1 MATRPSSFCLLQNLI
16 VMALA
21 FLILLGAT
29 VILPADFLSD
39 KKPSLLPPANFTVTA
54 TGLAQVLLRWEPSP
68 DQERRSIKLG
78 YHVKINGPQEDD
90 YETSDTESSRET
102 VLHEGFSASVRTIPW
117 EGHPVRPSGWVTAG
131 LSAPAGAAGTSAVNL
146 TCTANTAAS
155 EGTRGRQYR
164 VSLRCSWLPGQASP
178 EDTWYFL
185 YYRYGSQT
193 EECREYGRDVLGR
206 SVAGWFPGTVIPGRG
221 RDLLAVRVNGSSRHA
236 AIRPLDRLFALH
248 AIDQVNPPLNVTAGV
263 EGTRLS
269 VQWDKPISAF
279 PTHCFEYEVKIHN
292 ARKGYFQV
300 EKMTTQEFTS
310 TVHGASRYS
319 LQVRAAVSP
328 VCRPAGPWSAWTR
341 PVVVGSDERKPW
353 AEWFLIALAA
363 AVGFLFAFSL
373 IRRAS
378 SRCHPWATLFPPV
391 PAPKSHIKDFIVS
404 INYEKSGSGETE
416 VEVMS
421 YAEEQELEV
430 LDDFVF

>member
-248 AIDQVNPPLNVTAGV
+248 AI
-263 EGTRLS
+263 
-269 VQWDKPISAF
+269 
-279 PTHCFEYEVKIHN
+279 
-292 ARKGYFQV
+292 
-300 EKMTTQEFTS
+300 
-310 TVHGASRYS
+310 
-319 LQVRAAVSP
+319 
-328 VCRPAGPWSAWTR
+328 
-341 PVVVGSDERKPW
+341 GSDERKPW